1 MNDGKLPPEYLSNP
15 SHVSPVTRSHWS
27 ISPASRC
34 RTTLIVTLLGRR
46 RGQGE
51 RSSSPILRLH
61 WRIRKNGI
69 LPWSHPLPVPCPSR
83 KAGNRS
89 PLWLPVSHL
98 CAAARST
105 RAHSSARFKSPGT
118 ASGAAGTK
126 LIILIGLWG
135 SPVFSHIMSLYNLN
149 QD

>member
-1 MNDGKLPPEYLSNP
+1 MGNCHLSTSPIPAMCPLWPAATEAFLLLPAAAQA
-15 SHVSPVTRSHWS
+15 V
-27 ISPASRC
+27 
-34 RTTLIVTLLGRR
+34 IVTLLGRH

-118 ASGAAGTK
+118 ASGAAGTQ